1 MIKAVRLTKTV
12 RKALRRS
19 PAHVVMKLLGWV
31 DLVENE
37 GLENA
42 RKIPGF
48 HDEPLRGQ
56 RQGQRSIRLSRAWRA
71 IYVIVDPNGED
82 KESFAEVTEVSK
94 HDY

>member
-37 GLENA
+37 E
-42 RKIPGF
+42 
-48 HDEPLRGQ
+48 
-56 RQGQRSIRLSRAWRA
+56 
-71 IYVIVDPNGED
+71 